1 MLKVNKSLIL
11 FKVLMFMVLCGAK
24 AQTSQLDV
32 DRLYAKYK
40 GQTETVIF
48 AGDREINAHVL
59 INYNSHNKPYRI
71 IIYGETAADAAME
84 SLINDLCEAKEK
96 AGYKRLPRTTVVNFD
111 QKGAYENN
119 IEVRAYEKGSQYARY
134 GIKPAEKRN
143 QALQENATERYS
155 SDFFYFEVGDMTRKK
170 NRKPEKFDF

>member
-1 MLKVNKSLIL
+1 M
-11 FKVLMFMVLCGAK
+11 
-24 AQTSQLDV
+24 
-32 DRLYAKYK
+32 
-40 GQTETVIF
+40 
-48 AGDREINAHVL
+48 
-59 INYNSHNKPYRI
+59 
-71 IIYGETAADAAME
+71 
-84 SLINDLCEAKEK
+84 
-96 AGYKRLPRTTVVNFD
+96 PRTTVVNFD